1 MLFNLSC
8 LLILGHQDTDL
19 ETDIKIT
26 DGSDMS
32 FFYLFISFLEHQTN
46 EDPEVLK
53 SSIYFNI
60 FFATPE
66 MKREDF
72 VEYHYLSRKLD
83 IPINE

>member
-32 FFYLFISFLEHQTN
+32 FFYLFISFLVHCTEEEVQ
-46 EDPEVLK
+46 PVVLK
-53 SSIYFNI
+53 SLIYFNT
-60 FFATPE
+60 FFASLD
-66 MKREDF
+66 MKRENPR
-72 VEYHYLSRKLD
+72 HT
-83 IPINE
+83 N